1 MRIPLLTF
9 LAASAALLSVSP
21 ARAQSAGVEAV
32 AQEPEAQAP
41 TGAGASELAA
51 APSEYGKYSPFEDP
65 DQSYYFINLRF
76 RDVIIPKFMINM
88 FADGGATVNAM
99 TFGPEFTYRKGGL
112 ELDFAFSYADYSM
125 DPFLFKAHG
134 DGSESYERVSSSLKI
149 LYLTLDILYNIP
161 LDKEGYFALLVGG
174 GVGLG
179 GVLGELRRNQVT
191 PLGTAIDGNRVG
203 STRDCLPNERGQSL
217 YCDDSND
224 HYGRYSEASWANGGS
239 KPFVFPWV
247 SLPQISLRIKPIKHL
262 QTRLD
267 GGFSLTGFFFG
278 MSAGYALPFGGNA
291 SSDAK
296 P

>member
-1 MRIPLLTF
+1 MTI
-9 LAASAALLSVSP
+9 AATMLSVGP
-21 ARAQSAGVEAV
+21 ARAQSATTEPV
-32 AQEPEAQAP
+32 AEGSEAQTS
-41 TGAGASELAA
+41 TGAAAPAPAA
-51 APSEYGKYSPFEDP
+51 APSEYGKLSPFEDP
-65 DQSYYFINLRF
+65 NQSYYFVNLRF

-134 DGSESYERVSSSLKI
+134 DGPESYERVASSLKI
-149 LYLTLDILYNIP
+149 LYLTLDILYDIP
-161 LDKEGYFALLVGG
+161 LDKEGYFSLLIGG

-179 GVLGELRRNQVT
+179 GVLGELNRNQVT
-191 PLGTAIDGNRVG
+191 PLNNTIDGNRVG
-203 STRDCLPNERGQSL
+203 STRDCLPSERGQSL

-224 HYGRYSEASWANGGS
+224 HYGRYSEPSWAHGGS
-239 KPFVFPWV
+239 KPFIFPWV
-247 SLPQISLRIKPIKHL
+247 SLPQLSLRIKPIKHL